1 MLCVVVLRRAHSTQ
15 RRNNRK
21 QQFPCAVTAA
31 GVSPMPETATF
42 GKKRKK
48 SQKHCFF
55 SVAVPLPPS
64 AIVHRKKPSWTENK
78 KNIVHRSTAGL
89 SPSITTTT
97 ITTTTT
103 LPPTT
108 TTTTNHQ
115 PTNQPGV
122 VIHLLRLF
130 VSALGG
136 RRHTSNQSPKTKFA
150 TVRKKCHPQLATTT
164 SLWPPPIAMQIIKKN
179 NKRNRHTVIL
189 STGASLH
196 LTTIDCL
203 PDCSSFRDRRF
214 YSATTTSITATATST
229 TTATATTRRHH
240 LGTCVIRNNNWTRE
254 SCRRE
259 IFSTFDSSNEMIT
272 QNKRN
277 DHLLHT
283 IPPPPTNQPPVHVH
297 IGISPIFKDFLSLS
311 LFFILYIYLFFLLCY
326 NSYFKF
332 VIVSVRSSVWF
343 HEQLMRF
350 VEAV

>member
-42 GKKRKK
+42 GKKKK
-48 SQKHCFF
+48 KENIAFF
-55 SVAVPLPPS
+55 PLLSPFPRPPS
-64 AIVHRKKPSWTENK
+64 CTAKNRLEPK

-103 LPPTT
+103 LPPTITTTTTTT

-115 PTNQPGV
+115 PPTDQSTGCCDPPSST
-122 VIHLLRLF
+122 LRLSF
-130 VSALGG
+130 RGTAAHIESI
-136 RRHTSNQSPKTKFA
+136 TKN
-150 TVRKKCHPQLATTT
+150 KICHL
-164 SLWPPPIAMQIIKKN
+164 
-179 NKRNRHTVIL
+179 IL
-189 STGASLH
+189 SIGASLH

-240 LGTCVIRNNNWTRE
+240 LGTCVIRNNN
-254 SCRRE
+254 
-259 IFSTFDSSNEMIT
+259 
-272 QNKRN
+272 
-277 DHLLHT
+277 
-283 IPPPPTNQPPVHVH
+283 
-297 IGISPIFKDFLSLS
+297 
-311 LFFILYIYLFFLLCY
+311 
-326 NSYFKF
+326 
-332 VIVSVRSSVWF
+332 
-343 HEQLMRF
+343 
-350 VEAV
+350 